1 MRILQNPNFNFIKWR
16 WHAIVLSIAVIGAGA
31 ITILQRGGLPLGVDF
46 SGGSVVI
53 LHFDQP
59 VAEDAVRGALRGVTS
74 EAVVQRYGTVPNQVM
89 IRTPLDATQDSN
101 LDSNVKKIEDSMR
114 AANIGSFTRVKADL
128 VGSVVGEDLKRKGIW
143 ATLTALGGILL
154 YIGFR
159 FRFSFAAGA
168 VVATFHDIAVTLAFL
183 TWFGYD
189 VSLNIIA
196 AILTIAGYSVND
208 TIVIFDRVREN
219 QRVRRRESLDS
230 IVNEAVNQT
239 LSRTI
244 ITAGVTFL
252 AVMALYFF
260 GGEVLRGFAFTMLV
274 GIITGT
280 YSTVFIASAV
290 AILLSKKSGPTQVG
304 GKAGGKTTKAGDA
317 RKARAS

>member
-1 MRILQNPNFNFIKWR
+1 MRILTNPNFIKWR

-89 IRTPLDATQDSN
+89 IRTPLDAAQDSN
-101 LDSNVKKIEDSMR
+101 LDSNVKKIEDAMR

-239 LSRTI
+239 
-244 ITAGVTFL
+244 
-252 AVMALYFF
+252 
-260 GGEVLRGFAFTMLV
+260 
-274 GIITGT
+274 
-280 YSTVFIASAV
+280 
-290 AILLSKKSGPTQVG
+290 
-304 GKAGGKTTKAGDA
+304 
-317 RKARAS
+317 